1 LMFSGDMLQNARNLP
16 FFAGTVAAHGLEKE
30 EALKLITS
38 NNARILGIEDRLGT
52 LEVGKDATL
61 VVSSGD
67 ILDMRTSQVEVA
79 FIHGRNV
86 PIEAMQ
92 QRLYEK
98 YKNKYESQ
106 NGRAENPA
114 SGDNEDTDESGDR

>member
-1 LMFSGDMLQNARNLP
+1 
-16 FFAGTVAAHGLEKE
+16 E